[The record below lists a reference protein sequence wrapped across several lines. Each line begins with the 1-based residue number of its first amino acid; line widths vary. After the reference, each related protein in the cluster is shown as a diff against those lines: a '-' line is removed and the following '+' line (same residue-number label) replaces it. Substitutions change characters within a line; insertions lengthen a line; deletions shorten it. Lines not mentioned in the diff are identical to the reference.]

1 MIYKPFQDIHC
12 AYQLH
17 YHFCFQ
23 TKFRR
28 PIFSAPEHAECLAQT
43 LSSICERNNYHLL
56 EQRTDQRMFYCL
68 LSLRPE
74 HTISDVARTSKTNLS
89 REFNTRFAA
98 LASSFKQNALWSRG
112 YFVRSVGK
120 ASRKAAEMYIHNQ
133 AEHHGT
139 RSEKSIE
146 ITRWINLQQPNLSV
160 LHATFD
166 LSYHVV
172 LVTAGRRDV
181 FDEDIAPAL
190 FKTVA
195 EHAEEGGF
203 YVERMSLLPDHIHL
217 LIRITPSH
225 RVKECV
231 IAIMNHSWQFMADR
245 YQGVLKNTGAYDLWE
260 SSCYIGT
267 VGEATTAQIKNFLAR
282 APDSPGHPRGLW

>member
-1 MIYKPFQDIHC
+1 MTFKPFQDIHC

-28 PIFSAPEHAECLAQT
+28 PIFFAPEHADCLAQA

-56 EQRTDQRMFYCL
+56 DQRTEQGVFYCL

-74 HTISDVARTSKTNLS
+74 HTISAVVRTSKTNLS
-89 REFNTRFAA
+89 REFNIRFAA

-120 ASRKAAEMYIHNQ
+120 ASRKAAEIYIHNQ
-133 AEHHGT
+133 AQHHGT
-139 RSEKSIE
+139 RNEKGIE
-146 ITRWINLQQPNLSV
+146 ITRWINPQQPNLTAA
-160 LHATFD
+160 HATFD

-172 LVTAGRRDV
+172 FVTAGRREV
-181 FDEDIAPAL
+181 FDEDIAPA
-190 FKTVA
+190 FFATVT
-195 EHAEEGGF
+195 EHAKERGF

-217 LIRITPSH
+217 LIRTTPS
-225 RVKECV
+225 RVVKECA
-231 IAIMNHSWQFMADR
+231 IEIMNHSWQFMADR
-245 YQGVLKNTGAYDLWE
+245 YHGVLTNTGAYDLWQ

-267 VGEATTAQIKNFLAR
+267 VGEATTSQIKSFLSR
-282 APDSPGHPRGLW
+282 APD

>member
-139 RSEKSIE
+139 RSEKTIE